1 MNAPE
6 TRTAARIASTLAI
19 AAVSLASAAC
29 SSGAATLAAPQAPP
43 AYTGAAACHPIAKPA
58 VLARKV
64 YVPAGVEATSAKGG
78 GFTVRYATGA
88 SRCMSVAWG
97 AVGEDPETASCPTP
111 GDRTAVRAASDET
124 MLAWESH
131 DEPEAR
137 IKLGVVTYD
146 APMSLLGDRVGRER
160 TTPKLVERT
169 FLAPGS
175 SRQGGQTAPALAPIG
190 HDRFLLA
197 WVDGNEESHELRAQS
212 VVGWG
217 DALGPSMVLSPKE
230 ASVIGQPSV
239 VVEPSGYGLVT
250 YVASIDG
257 EFDVLGTP
265 VACAMN

>member
-1 MNAPE
+1 MNAIDRSIA
-6 TRTAARIASTLAI
+6 TRTASTLAV
-19 AAVSLASAAC
+19 AALSLASTAC
-29 SSGAATLAAPQAPP
+29 SSGVSTLAAPHAPP
-43 AYTGAAACHPIAKPA
+43 AYTGAAVCHAVAKPK

-64 YVPAGVEATSAKGG
+64 YVPAGVEAATKDG
-78 GFTVRYATGA
+78 GFTVRYAAGA
-88 SRCMSVAWG
+88 SRCMSLAWS
-97 AVGEDPETASCPTP
+97 AVGEEPAAASCPTP
-111 GDRTAVRAASDET
+111 GARTAARENPSDET

-131 DEPEAR
+131 DEPEPR

-146 APMSLLGDRVGRER
+146 VPMSLLGDHVGAARSTR
-160 TTPKLVERT
+160 KLVERT
-169 FLAPGS
+169 FLVPGS
-175 SRQGGQTAPALAPIG
+175 SLDGGQRSPALAPIG

-197 WVDGNEESHELRAQS
+197 WVDGSEESHELRAQS

-217 DALGPSMVLSPKE
+217 DALGPSMVLSPKD

-239 VVEPSGYGLVT
+239 VVAPSGYGLVT